1 MTWFYLVLGGLF
13 EVVWASTMKLSNG
26 FTHLWYSLATVIG
39 MVFSFGFLAL
49 AVKQL
54 PLSIA
59 YPVWTGIG
67 AVGSIIVGV
76 ILFKDQLSLLT
87 WFFVVLLIV
96 GILGIKFTSGH

>member
-1 MTWFYLVLGGLF
+1 MTWIYLLMGGLF

-26 FTHLWYSLATVIG
+26 FTQLWYSVLTVIG

-54 PLSIA
+54 PLSIS

-67 AVGSIIVGV
+67 AVGSILVGV
-76 ILFKDQLSLLT
+76 VFFKDHLSPLT

>member
-1 MTWFYLVLGGLF
+1 MTWIYLLMGGLF

-26 FTHLWYSLATVIG
+26 FTQLWYSILTVIG

-54 PLSIA
+54 PLSIS

-67 AVGSIIVGV
+67 AVGSILIGV
-76 ILFKDQLSLLT
+76 IFFKDHLSPLT

-96 GILGIKFTSGH
+96 GILGIKFASGH